1 MSRGVEFGYLEE
13 ESMATNSTLVRVNKD
28 VLATLHQLSEQQ
40 GLPMQEIVGRAVEH
54 YRRELFFAQAQE
66 ALARLQADDGAWRA
80 YQQEIADLD
89 AVAGDGLVN
98 DEYPEYA
105 AHVTRS
111 AAETRALPPTSSQD
125 GRI

>member
-1 MSRGVEFGYLEE
+1 
-13 ESMATNSTLVRVNKD
+13 MATNSALVRVNKD
-28 VLATLHQLSEQQ
+28 VVAVLRELSEQQ
-40 GLPMQEIVGRAVEH
+40 GLPMQEIVGRAVGH

-89 AVAGDGLVN
+89 AVAGDGLAN

-105 AHVTRS
+105 AYGTRS
-111 AAETRALPPTSSQD
+111 SAETRALPLTSSQD